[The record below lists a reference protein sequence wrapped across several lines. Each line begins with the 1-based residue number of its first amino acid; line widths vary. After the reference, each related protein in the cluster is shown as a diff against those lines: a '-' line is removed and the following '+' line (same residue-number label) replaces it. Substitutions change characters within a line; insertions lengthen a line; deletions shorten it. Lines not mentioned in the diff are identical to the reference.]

1 MILVMISDWKVPPI
15 EEQSARHAV
24 ALKHVTNDWS
34 GMSGSEIRAPM
45 LDKGCVCAEGWE
57 RKGANGAPKGYT
69 SGVCRRMG
77 NIYGLYAGQQ
87 RPFTSFVQDQIIG
100 LLSSAGHFI
109 TVTLLFTNNGMS
121 FRKRAD
127 VVAGSPRAV
136 PGRTPSAVPGR
147 SGPGLGAA
155 RPLVPE
161 RASHRPK
168 AGAKSES
175 GPPNP
180 AIRPSSTSSQ
190 PTVSTGTADLDKILH
205 HLGLPLGN
213 SLIIEETGTTDF
225 ASVLLRAFVSQ
236 SVVHNRLE
244 KDVWNS
250 HSIVVGLGSDWAKDL
265 PGIYKG
271 TSKEQKRAQIHAHE
285 SKISV
290 SNLSGGAAR
299 AEKDMKIAW
308 RYGLQKTPEAA
319 ETFASDVY
327 SHQFDLTQKLVP
339 GPGPQDVSFVPL
351 SLDPR
356 QVLAQIAAIV
366 ASQTRTNASKVV
378 RIVVPNFLNP
388 SVYGPLHSQPN
399 YVIPFVHGLRAI
411 LRQNPAN
418 LVVVASLPLDL
429 YPRDSLITATVEGL
443 ADAVVHLQPFN
454 QEMSMLIERAYKN
467 EPQKVQQGL
476 VHVVKV
482 PVLSERGLM
491 MVHDGEYAFK
501 NGRKRFEI
509 EPWGIPVEEDGG
521 EDRPI
526 SKDIE
531 F

>member
-1 MILVMISDWKVPPI
+1 MFSVQEQILNSKSLYNHSSFIPI
-15 EEQSARHAV
+15 
-24 ALKHVTNDWS
+24 
-34 GMSGSEIRAPM
+34 
-45 LDKGCVCAEGWE
+45 
-57 RKGANGAPKGYT
+57 
-69 SGVCRRMG
+69 
-77 NIYGLYAGQQ
+77 NI
-87 RPFTSFVQDQIIG
+87 
-100 LLSSAGHFI
+100 
-109 TVTLLFTNNGMS
+109 MS

-136 PGRTPSAVPGR
+136 PGRTPVAVAGR
-147 SGPGLGAA
+147 SGPVLGAP
-155 RPLVPE
+155 RPLVPK

-168 AGAKSES
+168 EATKAETE
-175 GPPNP
+175 PPNP

-190 PTVSTGTADLDKILH
+190 PTVSTGTSDLNKILH
-205 HLGLPLGN
+205 HLGLPLGS

-244 KDVWNS
+244 KDVCNS
-250 HSIVVGLGSDWAKDL
+250 HAVVVGLSSDWTTDL
-265 PGIYKG
+265 PGLYKG
-271 TSKEQKRAQIHAHE
+271 SSKDQKRAQIRAHE

-308 RYGLQKTPEAA
+308 RYGLHNKSETASESVQNEA
-319 ETFASDVY
+319 Y
-327 SHQFDLTQKLVP
+327 SHQFDLSQKLLP

-351 SLDPR
+351 SKDPR
-356 QVLAQIAAIV
+356 QVLGQIAAIV
-366 ASQTRTNASKVV
+366 TSHTRTNSSKVV

-388 SVYGPLHSQPN
+388 SVYGPLHSQN
-399 YVIPFVHGLRAI
+399 TYVLPFIHGIRAL
-411 LRQNPAN
+411 LRQYPTN

-429 YPRDSLITATVEGL
+429 YPRDSLITGTIEGL

-454 QEMSMLIERAYKN
+454 QAMSLLIERAYKN

-509 EPWGIPVEEDGG
+509 EPWGIPVEDDGT
-521 EDRPI
+521 EERPT